1 MNLEFSRQILKKVQL
16 KFHEN
21 LYSGKRVV
29 PCGRTEGQTAEGTDG
44 RTDMT
49 KLIVSF
55 RNFANATKNALSE
68 FGMRLFSRRFM
79 SELYRFCSH

>member
-1 MNLEFSRQILKKVQL
+1 MKICTVENELFHVDGQKDRQPK
-16 KFHEN
+16 
-21 LYSGKRVV
+21 
-29 PCGRTEGQTAEGTDG
+29 G

-79 SELYRFCSH
+79 SELYRFCSHWILLVNVYNF